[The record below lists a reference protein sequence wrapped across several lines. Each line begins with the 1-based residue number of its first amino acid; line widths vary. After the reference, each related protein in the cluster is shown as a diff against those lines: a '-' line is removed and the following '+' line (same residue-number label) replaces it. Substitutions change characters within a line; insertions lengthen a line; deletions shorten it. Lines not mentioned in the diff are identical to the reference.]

1 MGPVTRL
8 FGSEI
13 TRTIW
18 GEAENILLIY
28 AGAAAEFAL
37 NPENHW
43 LFYTGKLPSDPLRR
57 FENTLRYQRK
67 LFFMPQERVRA
78 LARHIKDIHSD
89 VEEKRAQ
96 EQGEIKISD
105 QAYVQ
110 VFSML
115 IEYGILGY
123 EYLHRRKMTQEEK
136 EAYFNDTRSIALMM
150 EIRDFPEDYRN
161 YLTRRTRMVTSEL
174 QCNIFTRE
182 LMDAY
187 RKNLTPFCYWGL
199 LQFQARF
206 IHPTLACRLNLKTNR
221 FFGWAYWL
229 YPRVRFQPLF
239 NGLFTRM
246 LNTRRDEAD
255 TMQACR
261 GVTQPG

>member
-1 MGPVTRL
+1 MTRR

-13 TRTIW
+13 TRAIW
-18 GEAENILLIY
+18 GNAENIVLIY

-43 LFYTGKLPSDPLRR
+43 LFYTGNLPTDPLRR
-57 FENTLRYQRK
+57 FEKTLLYQRK
-67 LFFMPQERVRA
+67 LFFMPQEAVPA
-78 LARHIKDIHSD
+78 VAKHIKEIHNE
-89 VEEKRAQ
+89 VEKKRSR

-105 QAYVQ
+105 QAYLQ

-123 EYLHRRKMTQEEK
+123 EYLHRLKLSTQERET
-136 EAYFNDTRSIALMM
+136 YFNDIRSIALMM
-150 EIRDFPEDYRN
+150 EIRDFPADYGD
-161 YLTRRTRMVTSEL
+161 YLTRRDRMVVSEL
-174 QCNIFTRE
+174 QCNVFTRE

-187 RKNLTPFCYWGL
+187 RKNLPRFCYWVL

-206 IHPTLACRLNLKTNR
+206 IHPALASRLDLKTNR

-239 NGLFTRM
+239 NGLFNRM
-246 LNTRRDEAD
+246 LNIRRDEPD
-255 TMQACR
+255 TIHA
-261 GVTQPG
+261 GHAAQPG

>member
-18 GEAENILLIY
+18 GEAETILLIY

-43 LFYTGKLPSDPLRR
+43 LFYTGKLPSNPLRR

-67 LFFMPQERVRA
+67 LFFMPQESVPA
-78 LARHIKDIHSD
+78 LAGHIKDIHSD
-89 VEEKRAQ
+89 LERKRSQ
-96 EQGEIKISD
+96 EQGEMKISD
-105 QAYVQ
+105 QAYLQ

-123 EYLHRRKMTQEEK
+123 EYLHRLKMTQEEK
-136 EAYFNDTRSIALMM
+136 EVYFNDIRSIALLM
-150 EIRDFPEDYRN
+150 EIRDFPEDYSC
-161 YLTRRTRMVTSEL
+161 YLNRRTRMVTSEL
-174 QCNIFTRE
+174 QCNIFTRQ

-187 RKNLTPFCYWGL
+187 RRNLNPFCYWSL

-206 IHPTLACRLNLKTNR
+206 INPILAFRLGLKSNR
-221 FFGWAYWL
+221 CFGWVYWL

-239 NGLFTRM
+239 NGLFSLM
-246 LNTRRDEAD
+246 LKVPNALS
-255 TMQACR
+255 
-261 GVTQPG
+261 

>member
-1 MGPVTRL
+1 MTRL
-8 FGSEI
+8 FGSDI

-18 GEAENILLIY
+18 GEEENVLLIY

-43 LFYTGKLPSDPLRR
+43 LFYTGKLPADPLRR

-67 LFFMPQERVRA
+67 LFFMPQEGVPA
-78 LARHIKDIHSD
+78 VAKHIKHIHRD
-89 VEEKRAQ
+89 VEEKRSQ

-105 QAYVQ
+105 QAYLQ

-115 IEYGILGY
+115 IEYGILGH
-123 EYLHRRKMTQEEK
+123 EYLHRRNMKQEEK
-136 EAYFNDTRSIALMM
+136 EAYFNDIRAITLMM
-150 EIRDFPEDYRN
+150 EIRDFPEDYRT
-161 YLTRRTRMVTSEL
+161 YLIRRTRMVTSEL
-174 QCNIFTRE
+174 RCNSFTGE

-187 RKNLTPFCYWGL
+187 RKSLPAFCYWGL

-206 IHPTLACRLNLKTNR
+206 IHPILAGRLALKPNR
-221 FFGWAYWL
+221 FFGWVYWL

-239 NGLFTRM
+239 NALFRRM
-246 LNTRRDEAD
+246 LNMSGAISQWSASSEV
-255 TMQACR
+255 M
-261 GVTQPG
+261 

>member
-1 MGPVTRL
+1 VTRR

-18 GEAENILLIY
+18 GDAENIVLIY

-43 LFYTGKLPSDPLRR
+43 LFYTGKLPTDPLHR
-57 FENTLRYQRK
+57 FEKTLRYQRK
-67 LFFMPQERVRA
+67 LFFMPQEAVPA
-78 LARHIKDIHSD
+78 LAKHIKEIHNGL
-89 VEEKRAQ
+89 EEKRSR

-105 QAYVQ
+105 QAYLQ

-123 EYLHRRKMTQEEK
+123 EYLHRLKLTRDERET
-136 EAYFNDTRSIALMM
+136 YFNDIRSIALMM
-150 EIRDFPEDYRN
+150 EIRDFPADYSH
-161 YLTRRTRMVTSEL
+161 YLARRDQMVVSEL
-174 QCNIFTRE
+174 QCNVFTRE
-182 LMDAY
+182 LMAAY
-187 RKNLTPFCYWGL
+187 RKNLPPFCYWVL

-206 IHPTLACRLNLKTNR
+206 IHPTLACRLDLKTNR

-229 YPRVRFQPLF
+229 YPRVRFQPVCS
-239 NGLFTRM
+239 GLFTRI
-246 LNTRRDEAD
+246 LNIPGDKAD
-255 TMQACR
+255 VESIR
-261 GVTQPG
+261 VR

>member
-1 MGPVTRL
+1 MKFTPLWRQWMCPVTGL

-37 NPENHW
+37 NPENDW

-57 FENTLRYQRK
+57 FENTLRYQQK
-67 LFFMPQERVRA
+67 LFFMPQEGVPA
-78 LARHIKDIHSD
+78 LARRIKNLHSD
-89 VEEKRAQ
+89 VEEKRSQ

-105 QAYVQ
+105 QAYLQ
-110 VFSML
+110 VFAML
-115 IEYGILGY
+115 IEYGMLGY
-123 EYLHRRKMTQEEK
+123 EYLHRRNMTQEQI
-136 EAYFNDTRSIALMM
+136 EAYFNDIRSITLMM
-150 EIRDFPEDYRN
+150 EIQGFPENYGN

-187 RKNLTPFCYWGL
+187 RKNLPPLCYWG
-199 LQFQARF
+199 
-206 IHPTLACRLNLKTNR
+206 
-221 FFGWAYWL
+221 
-229 YPRVRFQPLF
+229 
-239 NGLFTRM
+239 
-246 LNTRRDEAD
+246 
-255 TMQACR
+255 
-261 GVTQPG
+261 

>member
-1 MGPVTRL
+1 MTRL

-18 GEAENILLIY
+18 GDAENILLIY

-57 FENTLRYQRK
+57 FEKTLRYQRQ
-67 LFFMPQERVRA
+67 LFFMPQEAVPA

-89 VEEKRAQ
+89 VEEKRSQ

-105 QAYVQ
+105 QAYLQ

-123 EYLHRRKMTQEEK
+123 EYLHRRKMTQEER
-136 EAYFNDTRSIALMM
+136 ETYFNDIRSIAFMM
-150 EIRDFPEDYRN
+150 EIRDFPEDYGR
-161 YLTRRTRMVTSEL
+161 YMFRRTRMVASEL
-174 QCNIFTRE
+174 QYNPFTRE

-187 RKNLTPFCYWGL
+187 RKNLAPLSYWGL

-206 IHPTLACRLNLKTNR
+206 VHPILASRLDLRTNR
-221 FFGWAYWL
+221 FFDWVYWL
-229 YPRVRFQPLF
+229 YPRVRFQPLS
-239 NGLFTRM
+239 NRLFKLILRSAPG
-246 LNTRRDEAD
+246 EAKQELSGFD
-255 TMQACR
+255 ADAM
-261 GVTQPG
+261 